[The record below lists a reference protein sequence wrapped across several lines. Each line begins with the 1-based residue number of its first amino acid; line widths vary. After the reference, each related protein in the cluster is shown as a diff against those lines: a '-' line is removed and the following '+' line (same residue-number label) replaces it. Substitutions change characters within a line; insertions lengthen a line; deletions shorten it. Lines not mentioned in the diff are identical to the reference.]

1 PKTNPGGGTS
11 GAPAQPV
18 PSRAAPTAPPP
29 GKVYRSGQTGRA
41 ADGSPKDPAAAPA
54 RQPALPLRD
63 PTTAGG

>member
-1 PKTNPGGGTS
+1 P
-11 GAPAQPV
+11 APDSPCGKLLADVRQ
-18 PSRAAPTAPPP
+18 RPTAPPP

>member
-1 PKTNPGGGTS
+1 
-11 GAPAQPV
+11 V
-18 PSRAAPTAPPP
+18 IEAATENLDLKIKILGQLEAVAPPP